1 MNFKTAMKT
10 VLWDKA
16 FDFKSRASRSE
27 FWWFCAGIFSIAF
40 ITAIV
45 EIAIWG
51 LDTYPNGGP
60 LIIAL
65 QILTIIQSLSVTS
78 RRIQDRGHSG
88 WWQLLY
94 LTIIGTF
101 VIVYWTLMPPKEKN
115 NKWGTNPLEAE
126 LKEVKNNLP
135 K

>member
-45 EIAIWG
+45 EMAIWV

>member
-60 LIIAL
+60 LLIAL

>member
-16 FDFKSRASRSE
+16 FDFRSRASRSE
-27 FWWFCAGIFSIAF
+27 FWWFCAGIFGIAF
-40 ITAIV
+40 VTAIA
-45 EIAIWG
+45 EMAIWG
-51 LDTYPNGGP
+51 IDAYPMGGP

-65 QILTIIQSLSVTS
+65 QLLTIIQSISVTS

-94 LTIIGTF
+94 FTIIGTF
-101 VIVYWTLMPPKEKN
+101 VIVYWTLMPAKDKK
-115 NKWGTNPLEAE
+115 NKWGVNPLEAE
-126 LKEVKNNLP
+126 LKEVSKNLP

>member
-16 FDFKSRASRSE
+16 FDFRGRASRSE
-27 FWWFCAGIFSIAF
+27 FWWFCAGLFGIAF
-40 ITAIV
+40 VTTIV
-45 EIAIWG
+45 ETAIWG
-51 LDTYPNGGP
+51 LDTYPMGGP

-65 QILTIIQSLSVTS
+65 QLLTIIQSLSVTS

-101 VIVYWTLMPPKEKN
+101 VIVYWTLMPAKDKK
-115 NKWGTNPLEAE
+115 NKWGINPRIDE
-126 LKEVKNNLP
+126 LKYEQSNLP